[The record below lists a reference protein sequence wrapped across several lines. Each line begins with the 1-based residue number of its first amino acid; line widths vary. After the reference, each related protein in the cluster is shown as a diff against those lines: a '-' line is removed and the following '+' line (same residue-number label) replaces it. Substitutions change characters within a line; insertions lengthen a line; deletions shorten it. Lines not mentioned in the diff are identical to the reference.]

1 MGIMK
6 KQYALYILLLAVA
19 GSFLA
24 CSEDDLN
31 PTSVITTGEKVKND
45 FDRWLE
51 ANYVNPYNITFKYR
65 YEEIESDLNYYT
77 VPADYAQAVELA
89 HIVKYVCVEAYDEVA
104 GFDFTR
110 AYFPKE
116 FFLIGE
122 WEYKNN
128 GTFILGT
135 AEGGKKVL
143 LSGVNYLDQ
152 YKNSI
157 ASLNHYYLK
166 TIHHEFTHIMNQ
178 TKEMPTAYQFIT
190 GSDYVA
196 DLWNESPYNAGYLSR
211 GFISA
216 YAQME
221 YTEDFAEMLSMYVCY
236 PASQWQAW
244 MDEAGTEGASLI
256 DAKLTLV
263 RQYMA
268 DSWNIDLDELRDC
281 IQRRSADLEAG
292 KIDLNDLTLK

>member
-1 MGIMK
+1 MK
-6 KQYALYILLLAVA
+6 KHYTLYALLICMLAGA
-19 GSFLA
+19 FTS

-31 PTSVITTGEKVKND
+31 PASVITTGEKVEND
-45 FDRWLE
+45 FDRWLV
-51 ANYVNPYNITFKYR
+51 ANYVNPYNIAFKYR
-65 YEEIESDLNYYT
+65 YEEMESDLNYYT
-77 VPADYAQAVELA
+77 VPAEYEQAVQLA
-89 HIVKYVCVEAYDEVA
+89 HIVKYICVEAYDEVA
-104 GFDFTR
+104 GINFTR

-143 LSGVNYLDQ
+143 LAGVNYLNQ

-190 GSDYVA
+190 GNSYVA
-196 DLWNESPYNAGYLSR
+196 DKWSESPYNAGYLKR
-211 GFISA
+211 GFISS

-221 YTEDFAEMLSMYVCY
+221 HGEDFAEMLSLYVCY

-244 MDEAGTEGASLI
+244 MDEAGEEGASLI
-256 DAKLTLV
+256 NSKLTLV
-263 RQYMA
+263 KQYMA
-268 DSWNIDLDELRDC
+268 DSWNIDLDRLRSS

-292 KIDLNDLTLK
+292 RIDLNDLTLK